1 MTGARHDPDPAARE
15 GLVEGRR
22 RVRESGTPA
31 DPRTAAVA
39 ALQRSAGNAAVAAL
53 MAGRWRS
60 RGEAVKKIDTALREI
75 RQDEPEVATVE
86 PGLRA
91 AKDAGVPVDL
101 DGYAQKPPAS
111 ALNVV
116 KTGFGPG
123 AVPGRKPVPPPKP
136 VPPKSPLAK
145 ASAPARKPAGPPG
158 RAAAPPAPAA
168 GPAPLPVHE
177 PDPLAPPVP
186 PTPVRPEDDPGFAR
200 VTTSVKG
207 YAREKKAHPP
217 AAAKAKE
224 AQDAAVA
231 PSGDVDGQAK
241 AAKVDAMDAQRPGGF
256 DKKAFIAAVKSAIE
270 AKSPKNLKEAAD
282 YKKSGKAGEVK
293 DSVKGL
299 VTGGKQ
305 NSAADIETATAA
317 TPDPSTAEPKQ
328 VTPIPAEQPG
338 QPRTIPASTAV
349 PKPAPPE
356 QLNLAAGKH
365 ETDQAMADGE
375 VTEQQLAESN
385 EPEFQGAAAA
395 KQEAGQHA
403 DTAAAAFRQEEQA
416 TLAQAKVDA
425 TQQTAATTAGIHSSK
440 LAALAKVVAGKA
452 ATKSKDEARRTEV
465 TTKVQSIFTA
475 TETAVKKILAG
486 IDLKVDKEFEAG
498 EKGARATFEQY
509 VDAKMTAYKKDRYG
523 GWLGGLRWA
532 KDKLVGMPAKVNE
545 FFEAGRELYLKEMD
559 KVISR
564 VADVVAADL
573 TAAKN
578 RIATGKAEIA
588 TYVKSLPRDLQ
599 KVGSQAAT
607 DIGDKFQ
614 ELESDVDAKQTH
626 LPTRGEQT
634 SRRAR
639 ASTTG
644 SSSSRPRTRGS
655 STRRSV
661 PSRRSS
667 TRSASLR
674 PCCATSSCARSGSS
688 GRSSRARSASSTTS
702 SPGSRAGSCGSRT
715 TSSRTCAR
723 GSCPGCSARSPKAGS
738 SCRTRSTSRASS
750 S

>member
-256 DKKAFIAAVKSAIE
+256 DKKAFIAAVKAAIE
-270 AKSPKNLKEAAD
+270 AKSPKNAQGGRRLQEV
-282 YKKSGKAGEVK
+282 GKGRRGQGRREGTGHRRQAELRRGHRDGHRRNTRPVDGRAQAGHP
-293 DSVKGL
+293 DSR
-299 VTGGKQ
+299 
-305 NSAADIETATAA
+305 
-317 TPDPSTAEPKQ
+317 PSS
-328 VTPIPAEQPG
+328 PG
-338 QPRTIPASTAV
+338 QPPDDPRVRRRTQARPA
-349 PKPAPPE
+349 
-356 QLNLAAGKH
+356 
-365 ETDQAMADGE
+365 
-375 VTEQQLAESN
+375 
-385 EPEFQGAAAA
+385 GAA
-395 KQEAGQHA
+395 QPRG
-403 DTAAAAFRQEEQA
+403 R
-416 TLAQAKVDA
+416 
-425 TQQTAATTAGIHSSK
+425 
-440 LAALAKVVAGKA
+440 
-452 ATKSKDEARRTEV
+452 EAR
-465 TTKVQSIFTA
+465 
-475 TETAVKKILAG
+475 
-486 IDLKVDKEFEAG
+486 
-498 EKGARATFEQY
+498 
-509 VDAKMTAYKKDRYG
+509 DRPGDG
-523 GWLGGLRWA
+523 GR
-532 KDKLVGMPAKVNE
+532 
-545 FFEAGRELYLKEMD
+545 
-559 KVISR
+559 
-564 VADVVAADL
+564 
-573 TAAKN
+573 
-578 RIATGKAEIA
+578 
-588 TYVKSLPRDLQ
+588 
-599 KVGSQAAT
+599 
-607 DIGDKFQ
+607 
-614 ELESDVDAKQTH
+614 
-626 LPTRGEQT
+626 
-634 SRRAR
+634 
-639 ASTTG
+639 
-644 SSSSRPRTRGS
+644 
-655 STRRSV
+655 
-661 PSRRSS
+661 
-667 TRSASLR
+667 
-674 PCCATSSCARSGSS
+674 
-688 GRSSRARSASSTTS
+688 
-702 SPGSRAGSCGSRT
+702 
-715 TSSRTCAR
+715 
-723 GSCPGCSARSPKAGS
+723 
-738 SCRTRSTSRASS
+738 
-750 S
+750 